1 VRRRILLA
9 ILLAVTVT
17 ACALGIP
24 LGFSATAVVESL
36 TTEQLGDRARQIAA
50 TLDNEVAGGHAINLE
65 RVELG
70 VPEGGHLLVTLP
82 DSDEEL
88 EFGTPI
94 KGETVSAEVP
104 IVQHGTVHLSIEAG
118 PMRTTQTQVALLVV
132 LVVIAAIGGGTAVA
146 TVTAR
151 RLARPLRHVA
161 DRASRLGAGDFRLD
175 RTRYDVAEL
184 DSVAEALDASAT
196 ALAQLVQ
203 RERELV
209 GDVSHQLRSRLTSLQ
224 LRIEELT
231 VVKDE
236 EVAKEAQAALEQAER
251 LADVLDE
258 LMAAAR
264 EARSEGAM
272 PVDLAAELPSIAD
285 EWRAPFRAVG
295 RSLKVKIEAGL
306 YAKASPGRLRE
317 VIGVLLDNALK
328 HGSGTVTLSG
338 REGVA
343 ASGGDTVVIEV
354 ADMGPGV
361 PDELAE
367 HVFERGVSGGGSTG
381 LGLALAR
388 ALIDSDGGRLELS
401 VKRPATFTVFL
412 PVPRAGDVQGVR
424 WPAERSPR

>member
-1 VRRRILLA
+1 MRTRILLA
-9 ILLAVTVT
+9 IVLAVTVT
-17 ACALGIP
+17 ALALGIP
-24 LGFSATAVVESL
+24 LGYSATEVVESITREEL
-36 TTEQLGDRARQIAA
+36 NASALRIAA
-50 TLDNEVAGGHAINLE
+50 TLDDQVANGRDLDIDTV
-65 RVELG
+65 RVG
-70 VPEGGHLLVTLP
+70 VPNGGHLLVTLR
-82 DSDEEL
+82 DSGESFTVGKE
-88 EFGTPI
+88 PQ
-94 KGETVSAEVP
+94 GETITEEVP
-104 IVQHGTVHLSIEAG
+104 IVQHGNVRLTIGAG
-118 PMRTTQTQVALLVV
+118 PMRTTQTQVTLLVI

-151 RLARPLRHVA
+151 RLARPLLHVA

-175 RTRYDVAEL
+175 RTRYEVPEL

-231 VVKDE
+231 VVPDE
-236 EVAKEAQAALEQAER
+236 EVASEARAALEQAER

-258 LMAAAR
+258 LMTAAR
-264 EARSEGAM
+264 EARAAGAM
-272 PVDLAAELPSIAD
+272 PVDLAADLPGIAD
-285 EWRAPFRAVG
+285 EWRAPLKAAS
-295 RSLKVKIEAGL
+295 RSLKVRVEPGL
-306 YAKASPGRLRE
+306 YAKVSPGRLRE
-317 VIGVLLDNALK
+317 VIGVLLDNALR
-328 HGSGTVTLSG
+328 HGSGTVTLAA
-338 REGVA
+338 REGVS

-354 ADMGPGV
+354 TDMGTGV

-412 PVPRAGDVQGVR
+412 PVPKAGDIQGVR

>member
-1 VRRRILLA
+1 
-9 ILLAVTVT
+9 
-17 ACALGIP
+17 
-24 LGFSATAVVESL
+24 
-36 TTEQLGDRARQIAA
+36 
-50 TLDNEVAGGHAINLE
+50 
-65 RVELG
+65 
-70 VPEGGHLLVTLP
+70 
-82 DSDEEL
+82 
-88 EFGTPI
+88 
-94 KGETVSAEVP
+94 
-104 IVQHGTVHLSIEAG
+104 
-118 PMRTTQTQVALLVV
+118 MRTTQTQVTLLVI

-175 RTRYDVAEL
+175 RTRYEVPEL

-203 RERELV
+203 RERDLV

-231 VVKDE
+231 VVPDKE
-236 EVAKEAQAALEQAER
+236 IATEAKAALEQAER

-258 LMAAAR
+258 LMTAAR
-264 EARSEGAM
+264 EARAAGAM
-272 PVDLAAELPSIAD
+272 PVDLAAELPGIAD
-285 EWRAPFRAVG
+285 EWRAPLRAVG
-295 RSLKVKIEAGL
+295 RSLKVRLEAGL
-306 YAKASPGRLRE
+306 YAKVSPGRLRE
-317 VIGVLLDNALK
+317 VIGVLLDNALR
-328 HGSGTVTLSG
+328 HGSGTVTLSA

-354 ADMGPGV
+354 SDTGPGV